1 MKPYK
6 ELSKN
11 ELLTIKAALEEE
23 YKTMEAKGL
32 KLNMARGKPGF
43 TQLDLCESMLDIINS
58 ASDMKTM
65 MGNDTRNYGDLDGI
79 GECRQLMA
87 DMMSVEKNNVIVC
100 GNSSLNVMYDTVS
113 RSFTHGVNGHTP
125 WYKLD

>member
-1 MKPYK
+1 MKGDCVMKPYK
-6 ELSKN
+6 ELTKN
-11 ELLTIKAALEEE
+11 ELLTAKAALEEE
-23 YKTMEAKGL
+23 YKTFESMGL

-43 TQLDLCESMLDIINS
+43 TQLDLCEPMLDIINS

-87 DMMSVEKNNVIVC
+87 DMMSVKKDNVIVC

-113 RSFTHGVNGHTP
+113 RSAKM
-125 WYKLD
+125 W

>member
-11 ELLTIKAALEEE
+11 ELLTVKAALEEE

-43 TQLDLCESMLDIINS
+43 TQLDLCESIQH
-58 ASDMKTM
+58 
-65 MGNDTRNYGDLDGI
+65 G
-79 GECRQLMA
+79 
-87 DMMSVEKNNVIVC
+87 KN
-100 GNSSLNVMYDTVS
+100 
-113 RSFTHGVNGHTP
+113 
-125 WYKLD
+125 